1 MSKRFNPQM
10 MVRMYESEKS
20 IRKTAER
27 LNCSVGTV
35 HRYLKLANF
44 DINLNRNKAKGKN
57 IPSNHHGALVKW
69 IREHKG
75 VPLPLR
81 VKDIMTLTGCNK
93 DEVKSYLYRRKM
105 ILIKGLKE
113 YLAKKPDIFLTDI
126 DKRRFPLKAVKEYEI
141 EIGKDF
147 HFVLNLTLL
156 TEQKKK
162 IILSM
167 KDVER
172 MLKI

>member
-10 MVRMYESEKS
+10 MVRMYENEGTIKKVSQ
-20 IRKTAER
+20 R

-35 HRYLKLANF
+35 HRYLKLANYPT
-44 DINLNRNKAKGKN
+44 NKKRNKATGKK

-69 IREHKG
+69 IRENKG
-75 VPLPLR
+75 TPLPLK
-81 VKDIMTLTGCNK
+81 VKEIMALTSCSR
-93 DEVKSYLYRRKM
+93 DEVKSYLYRRKRL
-105 ILIKGLKE
+105 LISELDK
-113 YLAKKPDIFLTDI
+113 YLLKKPDIFLTDI
-126 DKRRFPLKAVKEYEI
+126 DKRRFPLKAVKEWRI

-147 HFVLNLTLL
+147 HFNLYLTLF

-167 KDVER
+167 RDVER